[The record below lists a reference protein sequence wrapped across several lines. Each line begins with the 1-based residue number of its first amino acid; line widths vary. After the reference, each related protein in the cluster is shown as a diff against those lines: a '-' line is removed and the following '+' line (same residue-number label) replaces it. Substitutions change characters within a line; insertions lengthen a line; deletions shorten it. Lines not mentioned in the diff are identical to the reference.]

1 MTDAPRRLDP
11 PDHYDD
17 ERRAIWAEVI
27 ARLKATGRIFTTAP
41 HPGQPPDQRG
51 PNRDLIDTYVEAI
64 RSHRQASRI
73 LGSTAVLIQR
83 DGRAVENP
91 ALAVQ
96 RRSAQAVAALSTR
109 LGLDR
114 DPIGLPDVPDRSGGA
129 RWCDT
134 HDRYECIH
142 HRRRCKCP
150 TTAVPPPAE
159 GCCHESAIAGTP
171 SCWHHAGK
179 SRVKAKEEGQAHLAR
194 LFAAPP
200 ADVTAPAALL
210 AEVRRS
216 AGLVSAYGALL
227 AGLEDTEGGAGPESA
242 MWWGT
247 VRETR
252 VDGSVT
258 VRESKATPHVILAA
272 YNAERDRLVRA
283 CAAAISA
290 GAQAAAVDM
299 AKEIAGGLSRL
310 LDAIFGGIL
319 VVPPELQAL
328 PGAAELV
335 AWQHGKIPDVV
346 PAAIRAWD
354 PAEAPAG

>member
-1 MTDAPRRLDP
+1 MTDARRLDP

-17 ERRAIWAEVI
+17 ERKTIWAEVI
-27 ARLKATGRIFTTAP
+27 ARLTAAGRVFRADPVI
-41 HPGQPPDQRG
+41 
-51 PNRDLIDTYVEAI
+51 IDTYVEAI

-91 ALAVQ
+91 ALSVQ
-96 RRSAQAVAALSTR
+96 RRSAQALAAASRR

-114 DPIGLPDVPDRSGGA
+114 DPIGLPDAPDRSGGA
-129 RWCDT
+129 RWCDV
-134 HDRYECIH
+134 HGRLECTH
-142 HRRRCKCP
+142 HRRRCACP
-150 TTAVPPPAE
+150 TTAVPPPPE

-179 SRVKAKEEGQAHLAR
+179 TKARAKADGQAHLAR
-194 LFAAPP
+194 LFGVPP

-227 AGLEDTEGGAGPESA
+227 AALEDEQTGHPGGGL
-242 MWWGT
+242 WWGT
-247 VRETR
+247 VREVTR
-252 VDGSVT
+252 DGGVIE
-258 VRESKATPHVILAA
+258 REAKATPHVILAA
-272 YNAERDRLVRA
+272 YNAERDRLVRC
-283 CAAAISA
+283 CAAAINA

-354 PAEAPAG
+354 PAETPAG